1 MNNNLKGL
9 ALLFFLFVYTGT
21 IACIFESVYIYPKL
35 MCLAFSSY
43 ATFQIVQEYIFRQND
58 NEE

>member
-35 MCLAFSSY
+35 MFLAFSSY
-43 ATFQIVQEYIFRQND
+43 ATFQIVQEYLHRQND
-58 NEE
+58 ED